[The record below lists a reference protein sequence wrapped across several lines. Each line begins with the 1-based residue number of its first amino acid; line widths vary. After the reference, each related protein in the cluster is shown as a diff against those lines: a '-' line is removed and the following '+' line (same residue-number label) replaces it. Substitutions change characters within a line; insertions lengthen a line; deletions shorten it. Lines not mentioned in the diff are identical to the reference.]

1 MQEKQYNNISP
12 KLRSFLPKLKP
23 GEKLKFQLN
32 GIYVDPITKK
42 LVCPTSFNM
51 ASIDRIYDP
60 WARVSKKGVGKNEDE
75 YEGDYVDIAFINREQ
90 PASADS
96 PRATV
101 IEFGRVEFLRTNA
114 GIIEVI
120 GGNRQ
125 KEKVMLFLFF
135 NNRNTTNI
143 GKPWFVKPIAKAI
156 YHLIETTKAAKQ
168 DLRGELKVDQAKAA
182 ITEMTDEEVKTATAG
197 LFPNTYNGLNQ
208 EQKILKLRTIAN
220 KNPDKI
226 LDLSKNVEV
235 KTTAFI
241 EECLKAELIDLNNDK
256 KQFIWHDDQTE
267 ICSIKPGSTPH
278 NSLKKYFMTEEGVEV
293 LEALERQL
301 ALAKASKKD
310 KTEKA
315 VV

>member
-1 MQEKQYNNISP
+1 MQEKQYNNLSP
-12 KLRSFLPKLKP
+12 KLMAFLPKLKP
-23 GEKLKFQLN
+23 GEKMKFQLN
-32 GIYVDPITKK
+32 GIYVDKITKK

-60 WARVSKKGVGKNEDE
+60 WAKVLKKGVGKNETE

-114 GIIEVI
+114 GVIEVI
-120 GGNRQ
+120 GGNRRT
-125 KEKVMLFLFF
+125 EKILLFLFF

-143 GKPWFVKPIAKAI
+143 GKPWFVKPTAKAVF
-156 YHLIETTKAAKQ
+156 HLIETTENAKR
-168 DLRGELKVDQAKAA
+168 DLRGELKIDQAKAA
-182 ITEMTDEEVKTATAG
+182 ITDMTHEEVETAAAG
-197 LFPNTYNGLNQ
+197 LFPNTYNGMNHH
-208 EQKILKLRTIAN
+208 QKILQLRKYAN
-220 KNPDKI
+220 KTPDKI

-241 EECLKAELIDLNNDK
+241 EECLKAELIDLNTDK

-267 ICSIKPGSTPH
+267 ICSIKPGATPH